1 MSSVIA
7 AEVED
12 FLPYEDSETYS
23 LPSAEETV
31 APLREMRED
40 IDLIASL
47 LSDEKTVVEDLFG
60 TLLRIVGSIPRVPL
74 DPSIFEEQLGK
85 IEEAHVSP
93 EGMLVYGLSDGLIG
107 SLDLS
112 EDDKRDLLVK
122 VVKAIIPTLRGI
134 LDGSVVLEEPE
145 EPWYEPPVEPT
156 IEELPEEEAKV
167 EPEFHVEEPPEVG
180 EPVSEE
186 PDIEEEPLG
195 EPPEELPTEEEPRP
209 EELLETEPEYFE
221 EPEPIIPVDL
231 QKELPEPPEPQEKE
245 IVEMQPPKPPVKN
258 LKDPHLGGLRRKV
271 QREREYTRRQ
281 MQQIRRLRATKISQL
296 REATGKTVTMTK
308 KPRSQGLF
316 GQMKNIVSSLFRK
329 K

>member
-1 MSSVIA
+1 VSSVIA

-12 FLPYEDSETYS
+12 FLPYDDSETHS

-31 APLREMRED
+31 VPLREMRED

-74 DPSIFEEQLGK
+74 DPGFFEEQLGTV
-85 IEEAHVSP
+85 EEAHVSP

-122 VVKAIIPTLRGI
+122 VVEAIIPTLRGI

-145 EPWYEPPVEPT
+145 EPWYESPVEPT
-156 IEELPEEEAKV
+156 IEELPEEEAEV
-167 EPEFHVEEPPEVG
+167 EPELLVKEPPEVD

-186 PDIEEEPLG
+186 EPMG
-195 EPPEELPTEEEPRP
+195 EPPEELPSEEESRP
-209 EELLETEPEYFE
+209 EALLGPEPEFFE
-221 EPEPIIPVDL
+221 EPEPIIPVDVQEDFL
-231 QKELPEPPEPQEKE
+231 EPPEPQEQE
-245 IVEMQPPKPPVKN
+245 IVEMPPLKPPVKN
-258 LKDPHLGGLRRKV
+258 LKDPQLGGIRRKV
-271 QREREYTRRQ
+271 QRERDMTRRQ

-296 REATGKTVTMTK
+296 RESTGKTVTMTK
-308 KPRSQGLF
+308 KPKSQGLF

>member
-74 DPSIFEEQLGK
+74 DSGIFEEQLGK
-85 IEEAHVSP
+85 VEEAHVSP

-122 VVKAIIPTLRGI
+122 VVEAFIPTLRGI

-156 IEELPEEEAKV
+156 IEELPEEEAEV
-167 EPEFHVEEPPEVG
+167 EPELLVEEPPEVG

-186 PDIEEEPLG
+186 PDIEEEPMG
-195 EPPEELPTEEEPRP
+195 APPEELPSEEEPRP
-209 EELLETEPEYFE
+209 EELLEPEPEFFE
-221 EPEPIIPVDL
+221 EPEPIIPVDV
-231 QKELPEPPEPQEKE
+231 QEELPEPPEPQEQE
-245 IVEMQPPKPPVKN
+245 IVEMQPLKPPVKN
-258 LKDPHLGGLRRKV
+258 LKDPQLGGIRRKV
-271 QREREYTRRQ
+271 QRERDMTRRQ
-281 MQQIRRLRATKISQL
+281 MQQIRRLRATKISHL
-296 REATGKTVTMTK
+296 REAIGKTVTMTK
-308 KPRSQGLF
+308 KPKSQGLF
-316 GQMKNIVSSLFRK
+316 GQMKNIVSSIFRK